1 MNSKLVVKI
10 TALIIIGAAP
20 MSVLGAGI
28 EPTRD
33 ELVAAIK
40 EEVADSVNS
49 SLIIERLYLSGLNP
63 KGCILWKYIELVDVT
78 VVDKILGNEVAQY
91 KLKPKFKWTASPA
104 EIRTKDGCGSMEAHA
119 LGMPVKG
126 GPAGVLFYENGKKYL
141 MIKTDK
147 GWRSTN

>member
-1 MNSKLVVKI
+1 MNSKLYVKI
-10 TALIIIGAAP
+10 IALIIIGAAS

-40 EEVADSVNS
+40 EDVADSVDS
-49 SLIIERLYLSGLNP
+49 SLMIERLYLSGLNP
-63 KGCILWKYIELVDVT
+63 KGCILWKYIELVDVI

-104 EIRTKDGCGSMEAHA
+104 EIRTKDGCGSMADHA

-141 MIKTDK
+141 MLKTDK